1 MAELYGCGIMTFK
14 LSAKMPAMIVGAAMF
29 VGLGIGLVSYFTAKS
44 SLEVLTE
51 ERLDSGASLMAGK
64 VAHYLDGI
72 QNDLVLTASNPF
84 AVKAVQEFSE
94 AWNVWSIL
102 GGDPQEL
109 LKKAYIDD
117 NPHPAGKK
125 HLLEAAT
132 TGSHYDKVHKI
143 YHPWFTKLMTSGG
156 YYDIFLFD
164 TEGNLV
170 YSVFKEADFAT
181 NFKKDGGEWAGTDLG
196 EVFRRGFTAP
206 DDNPIVFEDFAPY
219 GPSADAP
226 ASFIA
231 HALTDENGKRV
242 GLLAFQMPVDR
253 LNELFSTAPG
263 VGKTSEVAFVG
274 PDGLLRNDSVNTKV
288 NDILKTKVDMPFL
301 PAGELKS
308 GISGTATAYRSEMM
322 NLSVSPLNFG
332 GINYRVLAMVARSEM
347 IKPVLA
353 MRDRMLAIGSVL
365 LAIVALVGLFLGR
378 SLTSPITHLV
388 KQMRGLAEG
397 DNDIEL
403 LFTERSDEVGDIART
418 AQMFQQNAVE
428 RVRLEGEAEVSQQ
441 ARLQREELI
450 ERLINEFKKNVA
462 AALTR
467 VSDNTDGMA
476 TTATDLLKVAEGA
489 SEQAMSASTSSEEA
503 SANVNSVATSATQL
517 NNSIMA
523 IGDTIVTTTDTVNKA
538 TSAAQDTNEKV
549 KNLADSA
556 NKIGAVIAL
565 IQDIAEQTN
574 LLALNATIEAA
585 RAGEAGRG
593 FAVVATEVKSLASQT
608 ARATDDITTQIN
620 EIQTSTKGAAEAI
633 EWIASIMGDVDNQVT
648 SISTSVDEQ
657 AAATQAISD
666 NVGQA
671 AVGTSD
677 VSKTM
682 ISLDGATRKTRES
695 VVQVN
700 SAVQTVN
707 QETEELNRTIEAFLA
722 DVAAA

>member
-1 MAELYGCGIMTFK
+1 MTFK

-51 ERLDSGASLMAGK
+51 QRLDSGASLMAGK
-64 VAHYLDGI
+64 VSHYLDDI
-72 QNDLVLTASNPF
+72 KSDLVLTASNPF
-84 AVKAVQEFSE
+84 AVNAVQEFSE
-94 AWNVWSIL
+94 AWNVWSVL
-102 GGDPQEL
+102 GGNPKEL
-109 LKKAYIDD
+109 LKKAYIDE
-117 NPHPAGKK
+117 NPNPAGEK
-125 HLLEAAT
+125 HLLEAAS

-143 YHPWFTKLMTSGG
+143 YHPWFTKLMTSRG

-164 TEGNLV
+164 TDGNLV

-181 NFKKDGGEWAGTDLG
+181 NFKENGGEWAGTDLG
-196 EVFRRGFTAP
+196 EVFRRGFAAP
-206 DDNPIVFEDFAPY
+206 DDNPVVFEDFAPY

-253 LNELFSTAPG
+253 LNELFNEAAGLGETG
-263 VGKTSEVAFVG
+263 EVALVG
-274 PDGLLRNDSVNTKV
+274 PDGLLRNDSSNTKT
-288 NDILKTKVDMPFL
+288 NDILKTKVEMPFI
-301 PAGELKS
+301 PKGELKAGLS
-308 GISGTATAYRSEMM
+308 GSAQTYRSEMM
-322 NLSVSPLNFG
+322 NVSVSPLNFG
-332 GINYRVLAMVARSEM
+332 GVNYRVVAMVAQSEM
-347 IKPVLA
+347 IQPVLA

-378 SLTSPITHLV
+378 SLTAPITHLV

-403 LFTERSDEVGDIART
+403 LFADRSDEVGDIART
-418 AQMFQQNAVE
+418 AQIFQQNAIE
-428 RVRLEGEAEVSQQ
+428 RVRLEEEAEATHQ
-441 ARLQREELI
+441 ARREREERI
-450 ERLINEFKKNVA
+450 EHLINEFKKNVA
-462 AALTR
+462 NTLTR
-467 VSDNTDGMA
+467 VSENTDGMA
-476 TTATDLLKVAEGA
+476 NTATSLMKVADVA
-489 SEQAMSASTSSEEA
+489 SEQAVSASSSSEEA

-523 IGDTIVTTTDTVNKA
+523 IGDTIETTTGIVNKA
-538 TSAAQDTNEKV
+538 TTAAQDTNDRV
-549 KNLADSA
+549 KNLAESA
-556 NKIGAVIAL
+556 SKIGTVIAL

-585 RAGEAGRG
+585 RAGDAGRG
-593 FAVVATEVKSLASQT
+593 FAVVASEVKSLASQT
-608 ARATDDITTQIN
+608 AKATDDITTQIN
-620 EIQTSTKGAAEAI
+620 EIQASTKGAAEAI
-633 EWIASIMGDVDNQVT
+633 EWIAAIMGDVDTQVKT
-648 SISTSVDEQ
+648 ISTSVDEQ

-677 VSKTM
+677 VSQTM
-682 ISLDGATRKTRES
+682 INLDGATRETRES
-695 VVQVN
+695 VVRVN

-707 QETEELNRTIEAFLA
+707 QETEELNRTIETFLR